1 MVYSSK
7 IPTKLRKLN
16 YDQRLVELGHERHN
30 FFVFRAALSWNVI
43 PSNVINC
50 SSLNGF
56 KAALD
61 KFKKNEHF
69 M

>member
-1 MVYSSK
+1 MISAFLLERD
-7 IPTKLRKLN
+7 KL
-16 YDQRLVELGHERHN
+16 
-30 FFVFRAALSWNVI
+30 FFNSVAPRWNVL
-43 PSNVINC
+43 PSNVINP

-61 KFKKNEHF
+61 KFKKNDHLS